1 MSDLT
6 ATQCNSCD
14 NGGNGCGCWWII
26 ILLLLFSNCGNN
38 SCGCGNNGSLF
49 NMGNNGDGCC
59 CWWIIILLLFCCGG
73 CGCN

>member
-26 ILLLLFSNCGNN
+26 ILLLLFSGCGNN
-38 SCGCGNNGSLF
+38 SCGNGSFF
-49 NMGNNGDGCC
+49 NMGNNGDNGCG
-59 CWWIIILLLFCCGG
+59 CWWIIILLLLFSNCG